1 MEGILFRKKYKKY
14 RTHIIKTIEV
24 LINNSKI
31 SFSEAS
37 VYIDGFPLRFENLKA
52 ERQR

>member
-14 RTHIIKTIEV
+14 GTQIIKTIEV
-24 LINNSKI
+24 LTNNSKT

-37 VYIDGFPLRFENLKA
+37 VYIDGFPLRSDSLKA